1 MSFPS
6 DDFGLASNSLDDWS
20 LLINT
25 DLLNI
30 ENEAAPGPG
39 FVIKQEAPSFN
50 EPVKT
55 QSSLLLPRQQ
65 MRGPTHNYSEYRQA
79 TSIVVDPLALQ
90 TTLQAT
96 QNTGYNFY
104 DPIDTSMVDQD
115 ANIFNNTTV
124 PSFNDN
130 LSVSPLLPQLGDSP
144 QANSANNSFAS
155 EPNTPLVQNNN
166 QIRCYPG
173 IHTQQAARY
182 QSMEQRA
189 QQVQEEQRWMQR
201 QQSQEVFSQP
211 SQTARSQ
218 MMASPPAQSLPSSQN
233 INTSTSNAAKDPLR
247 ERVINQVLTDL
258 RNAASLPPASVAS
271 DDLDRLRKEAKEEE
285 DDMDPDAKLLNSEEG
300 KKLPAMKRRQLRN
313 KVSARAFRS
322 RRKDYIA
329 GLEDENNRI
338 KAENAMLR
346 NENAVLQSF
355 VKDMLHRVPAF
366 TAYLNTHVR
375 EAAAQLQANQQQ
387 NQPTQLSQLNLP
399 QQQAPAQQQQTA
411 ALQEFDTT
419 DYGLQ
424 FDFNSGLSA
433 SSNSSNRSSFD
444 QNINLVQAPELDF
457 SAVMNTKT
465 DMPEPLDLGVLSGK
479 TTNVVGS
486 LEDFDVDEQKM
497 ELPSVEHVPAVV
509 GEESVADDNV
519 EAATDEEFETDPAFA
534 LYRQDDAP
542 HTEDSGAALTDPS
555 ENSECLTM
563 EEFQRHIACLEGVCE
578 RLTRMTM

>member
-30 ENEAAPGPG
+30 ENEATRAPS

-55 QSSLLLPRQQ
+55 QSSRLLPQQQ

-115 ANIFNNTTV
+115 TGIFNTNV
-124 PSFNDN
+124 PSFPDN

-144 QANSANNSFAS
+144 QVPSTNNSFTS

-166 QIRCYPG
+166 QVRCYPG
-173 IHTQQAARY
+173 IHSQQAARY

-201 QQSQEVFSQP
+201 QQSQELFTQP
-211 SQTARSQ
+211 SQASRSQ
-218 MMASPPAQSLPSSQN
+218 MMASPPAPSLPTSQ
-233 INTSTSNAAKDPLR
+233 IMNTPSTAVAKDPLR

-258 RNAASLPPASVAS
+258 RNAASLPPAPVAS

-285 DDMDPDAKLLNSEEG
+285 DDVDPDAKLLNSEEG

-322 RRKDYIA
+322 RRK
-329 GLEDENNRI
+329 G
-338 KAENAMLR
+338 K
-346 NENAVLQSF
+346 
-355 VKDMLHRVPAF
+355 
-366 TAYLNTHVR
+366 NT
-375 EAAAQLQANQQQ
+375 
-387 NQPTQLSQLNLP
+387 PLS
-399 QQQAPAQQQQTA
+399 
-411 ALQEFDTT
+411 
-419 DYGLQ
+419 
-424 FDFNSGLSA
+424 S
-433 SSNSSNRSSFD
+433 
-444 QNINLVQAPELDF
+444 
-457 SAVMNTKT
+457 
-465 DMPEPLDLGVLSGK
+465 
-479 TTNVVGS
+479 
-486 LEDFDVDEQKM
+486 
-497 ELPSVEHVPAVV
+497 
-509 GEESVADDNV
+509 
-519 EAATDEEFETDPAFA
+519 
-534 LYRQDDAP
+534 
-542 HTEDSGAALTDPS
+542 
-555 ENSECLTM
+555 
-563 EEFQRHIACLEGVCE
+563 
-578 RLTRMTM
+578 

>member
-30 ENEAAPGPG
+30 ENEATRAPS

-55 QSSLLLPRQQ
+55 QSSRLLPQQQ

-115 ANIFNNTTV
+115 TGIFNTNV
-124 PSFNDN
+124 PSFPDN

-144 QANSANNSFAS
+144 QVPSTNNSFTS

-166 QIRCYPG
+166 QVRCYPG
-173 IHTQQAARY
+173 IHSQQAARY

-201 QQSQEVFSQP
+201 QQSQELFTQP
-211 SQTARSQ
+211 SQASRSQ
-218 MMASPPAQSLPSSQN
+218 MMASPPAPSLPTSQ
-233 INTSTSNAAKDPLR
+233 IMNTPSTAVAKDPLR

-258 RNAASLPPASVAS
+258 RNAASLPPAPVAS

-285 DDMDPDAKLLNSEEG
+285 DDVDPDAKLLNSEEG

-366 TAYLNTHVR
+366 TAYLNSHVR
-375 EAAAQLQANQQQ
+375 EAAAQLQSNQPQ
-387 NQPTQLSQLNLP
+387 NQATQLSQVNLS
-399 QQQAPAQQQQTA
+399 QQSQQQQTA
-411 ALQEFDTT
+411 QLSEFDTT

-424 FDFNSGLSA
+424 FDFNSDLSA
-433 SSNSSNRSSFD
+433 SSNSSNGSSFD
-444 QNINLVQAPELDF
+444 QNINLVQAPEMDF
-457 SAVMNTKT
+457 SAVLNTKT
-465 DMPEPLDLGVLSGK
+465 DLPEPLDLDVLSGK
-479 TTNVVGS
+479 TTNVVGA
-486 LEDFDVDEQKM
+486 LEDFDVDEQKI
-497 ELPSVEHVPAVV
+497 ELPSVDQAPTTVQEPVV
-509 GEESVADDNV
+509 DDKV
-519 EAATDEEFETDPAFA
+519 DAATDEEFENDPAFA
-534 LYRQDDAP
+534 LYQQNDAP
-542 HTEDSGAALTDPS
+542 ASAIVATEQEDNTEGMTLV
-555 ENSECLTM
+555 EL
-563 EEFQRHIACLEGVCE
+563 QRHSASLERVCE

>member
-25 DLLNI
+25 DLLNV
-30 ENEAAPGPG
+30 ENEAAHAPG

-115 ANIFNNTTV
+115 ANIFNNNTTV
-124 PSFNDN
+124 PSYNDN

-144 QANSANNSFAS
+144 QATSANNSFAS
-155 EPNTPLVQNNN
+155 EPNTPLVQNNS

-182 QSMEQRA
+182 QSIEQRA

-201 QQSQEVFSQP
+201 QQSQELFSQP
-211 SQTARSQ
+211 SQAARSQ
-218 MMASPPAQSLPSSQN
+218 MMASPPAPSLPASQN
-233 INTSTSNAAKDPLR
+233 INTSTPAAAKDPLR

-258 RNAASLPPASVAS
+258 RNAASLPPAPVAS

-366 TAYLNTHVR
+366 TAYLNSHVR
-375 EAAAQLQANQQQ
+375 EATAQLQANQQQ
-387 NQPTQLSQLNLP
+387 NQSTQLSQLNLP
-399 QQQAPAQQQQTA
+399 QQQQQPQAQQQQTA
-411 ALQEFDTT
+411 AMQELTRRTT
-419 DYGLQ
+419 
-424 FDFNSGLSA
+424 A
-433 SSNSSNRSSFD
+433 SSLIS
-444 QNINLVQAPELDF
+444 
-457 SAVMNTKT
+457 T
-465 DMPEPLDLGVLSGK
+465 
-479 TTNVVGS
+479 
-486 LEDFDVDEQKM
+486 
-497 ELPSVEHVPAVV
+497 
-509 GEESVADDNV
+509 VA
-519 EAATDEEFETDPAFA
+519 
-534 LYRQDDAP
+534 
-542 HTEDSGAALTDPS
+542 
-555 ENSECLTM
+555 
-563 EEFQRHIACLEGVCE
+563 
-578 RLTRMTM
+578 

>member
-39 FVIKQEAPSFN
+39 YVIKQEAPSFN

-115 ANIFNNTTV
+115 ANIYNTAV
-124 PSFNDN
+124 PSFPDN
-130 LSVSPLLPQLGDSP
+130 LSVSPLLPQLGESP
-144 QANSANNSFAS
+144 QATSANNSFAS
-155 EPNTPLVQNNN
+155 EPSTPLVQNNS
-166 QIRCYPG
+166 QVRCYPG
-173 IHTQQAARY
+173 IHSQQQAARY

-201 QQSQEVFSQP
+201 QQSQELFTQP
-211 SQTARSQ
+211 SQAGRSQ
-218 MMASPPAQSLPSSQN
+218 MMGSPPAPTLSAGQSLNPSA
-233 INTSTSNAAKDPLR
+233 TAPAKDPLR
-247 ERVINQVLTDL
+247 ERVINQVLSDL
-258 RNAASLPPASVAS
+258 RNAASLPAASVAS

-322 RRKDYIA
+322 RRK
-329 GLEDENNRI
+329 G
-338 KAENAMLR
+338 K
-346 NENAVLQSF
+346 
-355 VKDMLHRVPAF
+355 
-366 TAYLNTHVR
+366 NTLLL
-375 EAAAQLQANQQQ
+375 A
-387 NQPTQLSQLNLP
+387 
-399 QQQAPAQQQQTA
+399 
-411 ALQEFDTT
+411 
-419 DYGLQ
+419 
-424 FDFNSGLSA
+424 
-433 SSNSSNRSSFD
+433 
-444 QNINLVQAPELDF
+444 
-457 SAVMNTKT
+457 
-465 DMPEPLDLGVLSGK
+465 
-479 TTNVVGS
+479 
-486 LEDFDVDEQKM
+486 
-497 ELPSVEHVPAVV
+497 
-509 GEESVADDNV
+509 
-519 EAATDEEFETDPAFA
+519 
-534 LYRQDDAP
+534 
-542 HTEDSGAALTDPS
+542 
-555 ENSECLTM
+555 
-563 EEFQRHIACLEGVCE
+563 
-578 RLTRMTM
+578 

>member
-30 ENEAAPGPG
+30 ENEATRAPS

-55 QSSLLLPRQQ
+55 QSSRLLPQQQ

-115 ANIFNNTTV
+115 AGIFNTNV
-124 PSFNDN
+124 PSFPDN

-144 QANSANNSFAS
+144 QVPSTNNSFTS

-166 QIRCYPG
+166 QVRCYPG
-173 IHTQQAARY
+173 IHSQQAARY
-182 QSMEQRA
+182 QSIEQRA

-201 QQSQEVFSQP
+201 QQSQELFTQP
-211 SQTARSQ
+211 SQASRSQ
-218 MMASPPAQSLPSSQN
+218 MMASPPAPSLPTSQI
-233 INTSTSNAAKDPLR
+233 INTPSTAVAKDPLR

-258 RNAASLPPASVAS
+258 RNAASLPPAPVAS

-285 DDMDPDAKLLNSEEG
+285 DDVDPDAKLLNSEEG

-366 TAYLNTHVR
+366 TAYLNSHVR
-375 EAAAQLQANQQQ
+375 EAAAQLQSNQQQ
-387 NQPTQLSQLNLP
+387 NQSTQLSQVNLSQQS
-399 QQQAPAQQQQTA
+399 QQQPAQQQQTA
-411 ALQEFDTT
+411 QLSEFDTT

-433 SSNSSNRSSFD
+433 SSNSSNGSSFD

-457 SAVMNTKT
+457 SAVLNTKT

-479 TTNVVGS
+479 TTNVVGA
-486 LEDFDVDEQKM
+486 LEDLDVDEQKI
-497 ELPSVEHVPAVV
+497 ELPSVDQAPTTVQEAVV
-509 GEESVADDNV
+509 DDKV
-519 EAATDEEFETDPAFA
+519 DAATDEEFENDPAFA
-534 LYRQDDAP
+534 LYRQNDAP
-542 HTEDSGAALTDPS
+542 ASAIVATEQEDNTEGMTLV
-555 ENSECLTM
+555 EL
-563 EEFQRHIACLEGVCE
+563 QRHSASLEGVCE